1 MAVEYPKIEWRDF
14 DDLLGEF
21 KSLVPFYTPE
31 WRLGESDKGADIA
44 LVKIFIHF
52 LRTIY
57 HRLNQLPQKHFIS
70 FLDRIGVKLIP
81 AQSAMAPVTFLL
93 SEGAAEH
100 VLIPAGTQVAAG
112 KVIFE
117 TERNILAAPARLVG
131 LYSVD
136 GGKDAVYHCPPN
148 IISGEPV
155 LPVETRLLHSVLRG
169 GTEIFVESSE
179 GLLEGDIIRLGDP
192 SDPATDCEY
201 GLIAAVKESHVTLAH
216 PLDKGEPGYYRFPA
230 IAVRGVGRT
239 FYARLRERH
248 KLETMT
254 VYEAV
259 EQKLVRTQRKD
270 FTIGHLLLYRGREA
284 KLAEKLRADTPPV
297 DFRRERVRMIL
308 KNAKNCILDK
318 AYADACTQDIT
329 KEKFPSLAV
338 TTTKNGAEP
347 GYYRFPAIAIKGVG
361 RIFYQRLKEKHELK
375 VETVFILTDEGVRE
389 TVRQDFTVKH
399 LLQYKNREEELADV
413 LEVVFQSYDYY
424 YEQAEN
430 ILEDAEVCILDKDYE
445 AALAAAVASG
455 EFPALSM
462 TGWESGEPVS
472 KITRLDLF
480 QGRNRQEH
488 ILYLGHRELFQIDGD
503 AVIVLRVGAPQS
515 GLQSAKL
522 YGSMVWEYWGEA
534 VETRPPGEKENIGW
548 HPLRFRPASENADE
562 FYLRKTFTGE
572 IKELTVHGTVSRWIR
587 CKIDDINA
595 FGEVELKDVRAR
607 VVGLRFPELPTEAIR
622 GIEQTFA
629 GKLAEKGVYTV
640 GQLLKFKERV
650 FDVARIISR
659 LDYRERAENIIE
671 NTMKHLLDE
680 EYENMLVGA
689 VDVPELLPDLV
700 FSNDQAVDLAVT
712 DNLYLESPLYP
723 LGKKPAPYATLYIA
737 CREIFSRP
745 DLKIYIKFK
754 FSQGGVGSDNG
765 VELRWEYWDGEMW
778 NIIRNLEDTTLNFKQ
793 DGEVVFPSPESM
805 TATAVNGKENHWVR
819 VRLVSGDFGQEKLSE
834 KSVTVESTTES
845 GQKKIETVTV
855 FVPDYSEVKPP
866 VVKKLTLTYSQ
877 EFTPVFHAF
886 DCCLTA
892 NNLEFND
899 RSKESRDP
907 VKLFKPF
914 IPLEGKS
921 REFYLAFD
929 KKLAKGPVSLFFA
942 ILEQPITAEQ
952 IPTLRWQ
959 YYSEKQQWERLEMLD
974 NTMSLTR
981 TGVIEFVFPLDFKE
995 SRRFGRKAYWIRGR
1009 YGAETKN
1016 PAGSTE
1022 KIPPPITGIFLNTT
1036 WAFQCETVSG
1046 EILGSSDGTSGQSF
1060 SLKKTPVIDGSQAVW
1075 INEIQSISTEES
1087 SRILAEETYEVR
1099 RELDD
1104 KGELTAF
1111 WIRWNPIE
1119 CVLYAGAEDRVYELD
1134 NVSGLVI
1141 FGDGINGKIPP
1152 TAADNIKAD
1161 YRSGG
1166 GKHGNLDSYL
1176 IKDVKT
1182 AVPFLDKAFN
1192 PLAAAGGTDTET
1204 VDNLMLRGPYLLKHR
1219 GRAVTS
1225 EDFEQLAG
1233 QASPGIARVKCL
1245 PNMNEKRENQNG
1257 RVTVIV
1263 IPRTDEEKPRLTLQM
1278 QRRVEEYLRQCAA
1291 FTLVSA
1297 DHLKVIG
1304 PVYAEVSVKAV
1315 LTAVSVDLVPVVEK
1329 ACHQQL
1335 EEFLNPL
1342 SGGHERAGWDFGRI
1356 PCFSDFYALLE
1367 KVEGVDHVEDLSILL
1382 TIPGTEET
1390 VLRYI
1395 LEPFTAVEVPVPPY
1409 IIVSGGK
1416 HDISVGF

>member
-1 MAVEYPKIEWRDF
+1 MGPSGPPFPVIGGERKMAVEYPKIEWRDF

-31 WRLGESDKGADIA
+31 WRLVEFDKGADIA

-70 FLDRIGVKLIP
+70 FLDRIGIKLIP

-136 GGKDAVYHCPPN
+136 SIGDAVYQCPPN

-155 LPVETRLLHSVLRG
+155 LPVETRLLHPALKG
-169 GTEIFVESSE
+169 GTDIFVESGE
-179 GLLEGDIIRLGDP
+179 GLLEGDIIRLGDT

-216 PLDKGEPGYYRFPA
+216 PLDKGDPGYYRFPA
-230 IAVRGVGRT
+230 IAVRGVGKT
-239 FYARLRERH
+239 FYHRLRERH
-248 KLETMT
+248 KLETVT
-254 VYEAV
+254 VYVAV

-270 FTIGHLLLYRGREA
+270 FTIKHLLQYRGREA
-284 KLAEKLRADTPPV
+284 ELAEKLRADTPPV
-297 DFRRERVRMIL
+297 DSIRERV
-308 KNAKNCILDK
+308 
-318 AYADACTQDIT
+318 
-329 KEKFPSLAV
+329 
-338 TTTKNGAEP
+338 
-347 GYYRFPAIAIKGVG
+347 
-361 RIFYQRLKEKHELK
+361 
-375 VETVFILTDEGVRE
+375 
-389 TVRQDFTVKH
+389 
-399 LLQYKNREEELADV
+399 
-413 LEVVFQSYDYY
+413 QSYDYY

-430 ILEDAEVCILDKDYE
+430 ILEDAEVGILDKDYE
-445 AALAAAVASG
+445 VALAAATASG

-462 TGWESGEPVS
+462 TAWESGEPVN

-515 GLQSAKL
+515 GPLSAKL
-522 YGSMVWEYWGEA
+522 YGNMVWEYWGEA
-534 VETRPPGEKENIGW
+534 EETRPPGEKENIGW
-548 HPLRFRPASENADE
+548 HPLRFRPVSETAGE
-562 FYLRKTFTGE
+562 FYLRKSFTGE
-572 IKELTVHGTVSRWIR
+572 FKELTVHGTASRWIR

-595 FGEVELKDVRAR
+595 FREVELKDVRAR
-607 VVGLRFPELPTEAIR
+607 VVCLRFPELPTEAIR

-689 VDVPELLPDLV
+689 VDIPELLPDLV

-723 LGKKPAPYATLYIA
+723 LGKKPAQYATLYIA

-745 DLKIYIKFK
+745 DLKIYIRFK
-754 FSQGGVGSDNG
+754 FSQGGIGSDNG

-778 NIIRNLEDTTLNFKQ
+778 NIIRNLEDTTLSFKQ
-793 DGEVVFPSPESM
+793 DGEVAFPSPQNM
-805 TATAVNGKENHWVR
+805 TATVVNGKENHWVR

-834 KSVTVESTTES
+834 KSATVESTTES

-866 VVKKLTLTYSQ
+866 VVNKLTLTYSQ
-877 EFTPVFHAF
+877 EFSPVFHTF
-886 DCCLTA
+886 ECCLTA
-892 NNLEFND
+892 NNLEFKD

-907 VKLFKPF
+907 VKSFKPF
-914 IPLEGKS
+914 IPLEGYS

-942 ILEQPITAEQ
+942 VLEQPITAEQ

-981 TGVIEFVFPLDFKE
+981 TDVIEFVFPLDFKE

-1009 YGAETKN
+1009 YGEETKN
-1016 PAGSTE
+1016 PAGST
-1022 KIPPPITGIFLNTT
+1022 KMIIPPITGIFLNTT
-1036 WAFQCETVSG
+1036 WVFQCETVSG

-1075 INEIQSISTEES
+1075 INEIQSISAEER

-1104 KGELTAF
+1104 KGEVTAF

-1119 CVLYAGAEDRVYELD
+1119 CVLYTGAEDRVYEMD
-1134 NVSGLVI
+1134 NVSGLVV

-1152 TAADNIKAD
+1152 TAADNIKVD

-1245 PNMNEKRENQNG
+1245 PNMNEKRETQDG

-1278 QRRVEEYLRQCAA
+1278 QRRVEEYLRHCAP

-1297 DHLKVIG
+1297 EHLKVIG
-1304 PVYAEVSVKAV
+1304 PVYAEVSVRAV
-1315 LTAVSVDLVPVVEK
+1315 LAAVSVDLVPVVEK

-1335 EEFLNPL
+1335 KEFLNPL

-1395 LEPFTAVEVPVPPY
+1395 LEPSTAVEVPVPPY
-1409 IIVSGGK
+1409 VIVSGGK